1 MSERRVRAVF
11 PGTFD
16 PITSGHLDIL
26 DRALKV
32 YDEVIVAILIN
43 REKKPFFSLDERVE
57 MVREVCRGRDHARV
71 DTFSG
76 LLVEYAVKINASVIV
91 RGLRAI
97 SDFEYEFQMALM
109 NRRMNPSIE
118 TVFMM
123 PAESY
128 TYLSS
133 RLVREVTH
141 LGGSVTD
148 LVPPS
153 VEQRLRDHV
162 RRGNPGID
170 SVR

>member
-1 MSERRVRAVF
+1 
-11 PGTFD
+11 
-16 PITSGHLDIL
+16 
-26 DRALKV
+26 
-32 YDEVIVAILIN
+32 
-43 REKKPFFSLDERVE
+43 
-57 MVREVCRGRDHARV
+57 
-71 DTFSG
+71 
-76 LLVEYAVKINASVIV
+76 
-91 RGLRAI
+91 
-97 SDFEYEFQMALM
+97 
-109 NRRMNPSIE
+109 MNPSIE